1 MRFPKKT
8 VASIMSLS
16 LLLGNAN
23 LLTNNVNLKIV
34 HAKTDS
40 NKPVLSNVSK
50 SEEHKFK
57 NDEKVKII
65 VKLKGDINP
74 DKLKTKEGV
83 KEVGESTK
91 EPRKKA
97 LKEIKNKGIDY
108 KKLFEYDTLMNG
120 FALETTFSNAK
131 KIQELDFVDTVEISV
146 SYNKPADEVNK
157 EEKKDVEG
165 NNFSKALDSYNLI
178 NIQPLWDKGY
188 RGQGRVIAVL
198 DSGLDPNHPVLRLSD
213 NSRSKYKTKDEIEK
227 IKKEAGIDYGKWY
240 SEKLPF
246 AFNYNDWNNDI
257 KQSAYKSHGMHVAG
271 TAVGNP
277 KDKFTNGDYV
287 TGVAPEAQLIFM
299 RVFSETK
306 NAGTESYIYTKAIED
321 AIKLGADTINLS
333 LGSPAGSVVEVG
345 DGLVK
350 ALEVAQKAGV
360 NVVAAAGNN
369 AFFASGQTNPSASN
383 PDYGTVGR
391 PSVSEDAISV
401 ANISNSVLNREVA
414 TIEQLKDNKDFN
426 NGKMPIFSY
435 TKQFEKKAYDYVYV
449 GVGKAENYAN
459 KDLIGKIALIQR
471 GENSF
476 EDKVKIAKQ
485 QGAAGAVIYFN
496 EGDTIYNLT
505 LNG

>member
-345 DGLVK
+345 DG
-350 ALEVAQKAGV
+350 
-360 NVVAAAGNN
+360 
-369 AFFASGQTNPSASN
+369 S
-383 PDYGTVGR
+383 
-391 PSVSEDAISV
+391 
-401 ANISNSVLNREVA
+401 
-414 TIEQLKDNKDFN
+414 
-426 NGKMPIFSY
+426 
-435 TKQFEKKAYDYVYV
+435 
-449 GVGKAENYAN
+449 
-459 KDLIGKIALIQR
+459 
-471 GENSF
+471 
-476 EDKVKIAKQ
+476 
-485 QGAAGAVIYFN
+485 
-496 EGDTIYNLT
+496 
-505 LNG
+505 

>member
-1 MRFPKKT
+1 MRLVGKAVMT
-8 VASIMSLS
+8 ILS
-16 LLLGNAN
+16 TALFLGNVSTHSYGVTSKVILAEDHSD
-23 LLTNNVNLKIV
+23 KE
-34 HAKTDS
+34 
-40 NKPVLSNVSK
+40 VLSNVTK
-50 SEEHKFK
+50 SEEHKFQ
-57 NDEKVKII
+57 NDDKVKVI
-65 VKLKGDINP
+65 VKLKGDVDPN
-74 DKLKTKEGV
+74 KLKTKEGI

-165 NNFSKALDSYNLI
+165 NNFSKTLDSYNLI

-306 NAGTESYIYTKAIED
+306 NAGTESYIYIKAIED

-360 NVVAAAGNN
+360 NVVAAAGTMH
-369 AFFASGQTNPSASN
+369 F
-383 PDYGTVGR
+383 
-391 PSVSEDAISV
+391 
-401 ANISNSVLNREVA
+401 L
-414 TIEQLKDNKDFN
+414 L
-426 NGKMPIFSY
+426 
-435 TKQFEKKAYDYVYV
+435 
-449 GVGKAENYAN
+449 VGKQILVH
-459 KDLIGKIALIQR
+459 LIRIMEL
-471 GENSF
+471 
-476 EDKVKIAKQ
+476 
-485 QGAAGAVIYFN
+485 
-496 EGDTIYNLT
+496 
-505 LNG
+505 